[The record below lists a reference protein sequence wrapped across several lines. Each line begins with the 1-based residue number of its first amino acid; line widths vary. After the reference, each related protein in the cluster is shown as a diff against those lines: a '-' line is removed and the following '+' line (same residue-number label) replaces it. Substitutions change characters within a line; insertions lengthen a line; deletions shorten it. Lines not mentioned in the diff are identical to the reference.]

1 MFHNSKKWELSRK
14 FLEGEQETGF
24 CSNIAEIISLF
35 WSYDCYTLYHRNEQQ
50 CIQCIVLN

>member
-24 CSNIAEIISLF
+24 CSNVAEIISLF
-35 WSYDCYTLYHRNEQQ
+35 WSYDCYTSYHRIEQQ